1 MADSSL
7 VKMGVCNVSYKG
19 TDLGYTSG
27 FVKVSYS
34 AESIE
39 KKVDQADAA
48 LDELITSQSFE
59 VTVPMAEYDLSKF
72 VNLFPG
78 ATLTGTGDTQ
88 ALALSG
94 ASGGSMIPSAGL
106 GADSQYE
113 LIITPIAGGASE
125 KITVHYAVPK
135 PSLEFSFEKENVRV
149 YEITFRALKGTDGWV
164 TFGYTAP

>member
-1 MADSSL
+1 MADASL

-27 FVKVSYS
+27 FVKVAYS
-34 AESIE
+34 AESVE

-48 LDELITSQSFE
+48 LSELITSQSFE

-78 ATLTGTGDTQ
+78 AALTGTGVTQ
-88 ALALSG
+88 ALTLSG
-94 ASGGSMIPSAGL
+94 AAGGSMIPDNAL
-106 GADSQYE
+106 GANSAYE
-113 LIITPIAGGASE
+113 LVITPIAGGVSE
-125 KITVHYAVPK
+125 KITVHYAIPK

-149 YEITFRALKGTDGWV
+149 YEITFRALKGADGWV